1 MTQHSKKT
9 HSTLMRMYW
18 IAPLLLSGIVACQEE
33 HDPVNPVPPPSINSP
48 AVTEIPHSAAGPGAP
63 SVPNESST
71 ATGTPRNIT
80 GEVVSI
86 EGTTYVIKDPENTEI
101 RVEANSMTLVD
112 EGIEVGDKAEI
123 RYSADEKPITI
134 RKVRG
139 T

>member
-1 MTQHSKKT
+1 
-9 HSTLMRMYW
+9 MYW
-18 IAPLLLSGIVACQEE
+18 IAPLLFSGIVACQEE
-33 HDPVNPVPPPSINSP
+33 HDPVNPVPPPSTNSP
-48 AVTEIPHSAAGPGAP
+48 AVTDISPSGGGPGAP
-63 SVPNESST
+63 NVPNESSA
-71 ATGTPRNIT
+71 ATGIPRNIT

-86 EGTTYVIKDPENTEI
+86 EGTTYVIKDSESREI

-112 EGIEVGDKAEI
+112 EGIEEGDKAEI